1 MTRKIIPYA
10 RQSISNDDINKVIKT
25 LKSDFITQGKLNQK
39 LEKKICRFTSSKFSV
54 AVNSAT
60 SALHISC
67 LSLGL
72 KKNDL
77 VWTSPISFV
86 ASANCALLANAKIDF
101 VDIDPRTYN
110 ISTAELK
117 NKLINA
123 KKNNKLP
130 KLLIVVHLG
139 GLPCDMHEIY
149 LLSKKYKFKVI
160 EDASHAINAF
170 YKGKRIGNCK
180 YSEITIFSF
189 HAVKIIT
196 SGEGGIA
203 ITNNNKLATK
213 MRLLRSHGVTRDR
226 KLFQNKS
233 IKINKWYYEQHL
245 LGYNYRLTEFQ
256 AALVINQL
264 RRVNQFTKKRYS
276 ISKLYDSLLKKL
288 PLNLPSRFEDRISG
302 MHLYIIQL
310 DLEKISKKR
319 DEIYNYLHKKGIL
332 VNLHYIPI
340 HTQPYFK
347 NLGFKLGDF
356 PVAENYYSRTL
367 SLPMFPDLTNKQ
379 IKFIA
384 NEIKNAIYIK

>member
-1 MTRKIIPYA
+1 MKRKVIPYA
-10 RQSISNDDINKVIKT
+10 RQNLSNEDINKVVKT
-25 LKSDFITQGKLNQK
+25 LKSDFITQGKINQN
-39 LEKKICRFTSSKFSV
+39 LEKKFCKFTSSKFSV

-67 LSLGL
+67 LSLEL

-101 VDIDPRTYN
+101 VDIDPNTYN
-110 ISTAELK
+110 ISAIELK
-117 NKLINA
+117 KKLIKA

-130 KLLIVVHLG
+130 KLVIVVHLA

-149 LLSKKYKFKVI
+149 LLSKKYKFKII
-160 EDASHAINAF
+160 EDASHAINAY
-170 YKGKRIGNCK
+170 YKGLRVGNCK
-180 YSEITIFSF
+180 YSEITVFSF

-203 ITNNNKLATK
+203 ITNNKKLAIK
-213 MRLLRSHGVTRDR
+213 MQLLRSHGVTREK

-233 IKINKWYYEQHL
+233 INRWYYEQLL
-245 LGYNYRLTEFQ
+245 LGFNYRLTEFQ

-264 RRVNQFTKKRYS
+264 KRVSQFTKKRHS
-276 ISKLYDSLLKKL
+276 ISRLYDSLLKNLPIKL
-288 PLNLPSRFEDRISG
+288 PVKLSDRISG

-310 DLEKISKKR
+310 DQKKISKKR
-319 DEIYNYLHKKGIL
+319 DEIINYLHRKGIM

-356 PVAENYYSRTL
+356 PIAEEYYSNTL
-367 SLPMFPDLTNKQ
+367 TLPMFPDLTIKQ
-379 IKFIA
+379 VKFIA
-384 NEIKNAIYIK
+384 NEIKNAIN

>member
-1 MTRKIIPYA
+1 MKRKIIPYA
-10 RQSISNDDINKVIKT
+10 KQNVSNEDIKKVVKT
-25 LKSDFITQGKLNQK
+25 LKSDFITQGKNNQD
-39 LEKKICRFTSSKFSV
+39 LEKKICKFTSSKFSV

-67 LSLGL
+67 LSLEL

-101 VDIDPRTYN
+101 VDIDPNTYN
-110 ISTAELK
+110 ISTIELK
-117 NKLINA
+117 NKLIKA

-130 KLLIVVHLG
+130 KLVIVVHLA

-149 LLSKKYKFKVI
+149 LLSKKYKFKII
-160 EDASHAINAF
+160 EDASHAINAY
-170 YKGKRIGNCK
+170 YKGLRVGNCK
-180 YSEITIFSF
+180 YSEITVFSF

-203 ITNNNKLATK
+203 ITNNKKLAIK
-213 MRLLRSHGVTRDR
+213 MQLLRSHGVTREK

-233 IKINKWYYEQHL
+233 INSWYYEQLL
-245 LGYNYRLTEFQ
+245 LGFNYRLTEFQ

-264 RRVNQFTKKRYS
+264 KRVSKFTKKRNS
-276 ISKLYDSLLKKL
+276 ISRLYDSLLKNLPIKL
-288 PLNLPSRFEDRISG
+288 PAKLSDRISG

-310 DLEKISKKR
+310 DQKKISKKR
-319 DEIYNYLHKKGIL
+319 DEIINYLHRKGIM

-347 NLGFKLGDF
+347 NLGFRLGDF
-356 PVAENYYSRTL
+356 PVAEEYYSNTL
-367 SLPMFPDLTNKQ
+367 TLPMFPDLTIKQ
-379 IKFIA
+379 VKFIA
-384 NEIKNAIYIK
+384 NEIKNAIN